1 VERARSN
8 DTLSTVGSDRTGRK
22 DGRTNDDDDDDDD
35 DDDSFRHRFVEDAP
49 PAPTRVGG
57 DGSAKEWTPWNVREE
72 AAYSA
77 GAGDR

>member
-1 VERARSN
+1 
-8 DTLSTVGSDRTGRK
+8 LDRTGRTE
-22 DGRTNDDDDDDDD
+22 GRKDDDDDDDD
-35 DDDSFRHRFVEDAP
+35 DHDDDHDDSFRHRFVEDAP